1 MDVILS
7 QQTYRPPASINKKN
21 KDCSEEGDGDSTI
34 VFLCIFF
41 IMTCGTAKQASIS
54 KPPVSCM
61 KTVQLVTIDQ
71 SESLHLVHIHV

>member
-1 MDVILS
+1 MFENGCDSVPTDL
-7 QQTYRPPASINKKN
+7 PPPERKTTNKWRLK
-21 KDCSEEGDGDSTI
+21 I

-54 KPPVSCM
+54 KPPVSWM
-61 KTVQLVTIDQ
+61 RTIPLVTIDQ